1 MTQTERVHALL
12 KMLEF
17 STNRPNDQDRI
28 MEALFRELGL
38 VTQTRTGPPLGLDA
52 R

>member
-1 MTQTERVHALL
+1 MMTQTERVHALL

-17 STNRPNDQDRI
+17 SSNRPTDQTRI

-38 VTQTRTGPPLGLDA
+38 VTQVRSGTALDS